1 MTIKFRSVDD
11 VEAFLNITQKVRGDI
26 IIGEGNI
33 QVDGKSP
40 MGVMGLDLN
49 KEYPV
54 FLIEKDNVKE
64 IGDFIKNITKLGIVI

>member
-1 MTIKFRSVDD
+1 MVVKFKNIDD
-11 VEAFLNITQKVRGDI
+11 VEAFLNVTQSLRGDVI
-26 IIGEGNI
+26 VGEGNV

-54 FLIEKDNVKE
+54 FLLEKDKAKE
-64 IGDFIKNITKLGIVI
+64 IGDFIKSITQLGIVI

>member
-1 MTIKFRSVDD
+1 MTIKFRSIDD
-11 VEAFLNITQKVRGDI
+11 VEAFLNITQKIRGDV

-54 FLIEKDNVKE
+54 FLLEKDNAKE
-64 IGDFIKNITKLGIVI
+64 IGDFIKSITQLGIVI

>member
-11 VEAFLNITQKVRGDI
+11 VEAFLNITQKVRGDV

-49 KEYPV
+49 KEYPI
-54 FLIEKDNVKE
+54 FLFEKDNAKE
-64 IGDFIKNITKLGIVI
+64 IGDFIKNVTKLGIVI